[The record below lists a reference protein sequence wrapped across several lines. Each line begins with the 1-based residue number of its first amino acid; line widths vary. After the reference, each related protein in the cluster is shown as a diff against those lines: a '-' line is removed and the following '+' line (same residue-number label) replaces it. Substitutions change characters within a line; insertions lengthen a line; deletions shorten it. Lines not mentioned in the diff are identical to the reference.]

1 MGGVNMKLYAPLRP
15 GLMTVMEKPPEIA
28 PALLQEVGYR
38 SYTKLY
44 TYKKKMK
51 KIYI

>member
-1 MGGVNMKLYAPLRP
+1 MELYTPLRP

-38 SYTKLY
+38 SDIKLY
-44 TYKKKMK
+44 
-51 KIYI
+51 IYENNIMYI